1 MRRLVSSESYQI
13 ISGKVQ
19 YSTVHTAQSS
29 TPVQYTRVRSTVLY
43 VQASTESYQYCP
55 PPKPRYSLQKDN
67 SPVKGQ
73 RLSSAQHSTNKR
85 QPCSEL
91 TRSVCPSP
99 SLVAKSQVERIF
111 VPKVGGLSFLRTA
124 TVSSS
129 AAINRLPD
137 ISLFLVHVV
146 DVCIGASP
154 FFDLE
159 NHVEKVPKI
168 LGWLS
173 PATFVMKQGN

>member
-1 MRRLVSSESYQI
+1 LFHRNLIRSSPAKY
-13 ISGKVQ
+13 
-19 YSTVHTAQSS
+19 
-29 TPVQYTRVRSTVLY
+29 STVLY
-43 VQASTESYQYCP
+43 IQHSQVLQYSTLEYGAQSSMYNPVLKATSTAP